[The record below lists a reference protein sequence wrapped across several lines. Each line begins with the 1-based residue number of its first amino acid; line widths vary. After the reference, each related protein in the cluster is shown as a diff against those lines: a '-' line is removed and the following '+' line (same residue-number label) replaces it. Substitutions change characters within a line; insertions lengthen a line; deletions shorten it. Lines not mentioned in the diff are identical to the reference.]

1 MLQSVSS
8 VFVVYRRKTLTGS
21 PDPMHANGTD
31 KPCTRD
37 IELGA
42 EKVIDPLNPGSV
54 PSSQKLCTTPAPELA
69 STQVAVTTEE
79 LHLGDHTE
87 PDNILG
93 GGDCG
98 TSPITSQV
106 EWQLLPIEAANFGFR
121 TPSYHQTRSEDI
133 MKSIFPCTSLQSASQ
148 SEVIH
153 KFR

>member
-54 PSSQKLCTTPAPELA
+54 PSSQKLYTTPAPELA

-93 GGDCG
+93 EGDCG

-121 TPSYHQTRSEDI
+121 TPSYHQDEVRGYNEINFPMYIPT
-133 MKSIFPCTSLQSASQ
+133 KCLSI
-148 SEVIH
+148 EVIH